1 MGIYPPP
8 KLGQLRRRDVPEG
21 LISDMRGVSAR
32 CLFLPLADI
41 GCGTFMSIRPSPGS
55 AAWTRWV
62 AVAARRFPS
71 PRLLAQ
77 EGRALAA
84 SVIIELALPGPQPD
98 EIAVPLDLRIHHA
111 RTRAAEAAVGP

>member
-41 GCGTFMSIRPSPGS
+41 GCGTFMSTRPEP
-55 AAWTRWV
+55 
-62 AVAARRFPS
+62 ARRV
-71 PRLLAQ
+71 A
-77 EGRALAA
+77 
-84 SVIIELALPGPQPD
+84 
-98 EIAVPLDLRIHHA
+98 
-111 RTRAAEAAVGP
+111 

>member
-41 GCGTFMSIRPSPGS
+41 GCGTFMSTRPS
-55 AAWTRWV
+55 
-62 AVAARRFPS
+62 
-71 PRLLAQ
+71 
-77 EGRALAA
+77 
-84 SVIIELALPGPQPD
+84 
-98 EIAVPLDLRIHHA
+98 H
-111 RTRAAEAAVGP
+111 

>member
-41 GCGTFMSIRPSPGS
+41 GCGTFMSTRPSLELPAGS
-55 AAWTRWV
+55 
-62 AVAARRFPS
+62 
-71 PRLLAQ
+71 LLD
-77 EGRALAA
+77 GW
-84 SVIIELALPGPQPD
+84 S
-98 EIAVPLDLRIHHA
+98 
-111 RTRAAEAAVGP
+111 

>member
-41 GCGTFMSIRPSPGS
+41 GWVRPVSKAVNTPAVDEPGLIEPIVLEP
-55 AAWTRWV
+55 TTPGGGNGV
-62 AVAARRFPS
+62 
-71 PRLLAQ
+71 PRQ
-77 EGRALAA
+77 A
-84 SVIIELALPGPQPD
+84 S
-98 EIAVPLDLRIHHA
+98 
-111 RTRAAEAAVGP
+111 

>member
-41 GCGTFMSIRPSPGS
+41 GCGTFISTRPSGLHLTFES
-55 AAWTRWV
+55 GGG
-62 AVAARRFPS
+62 
-71 PRLLAQ
+71 LEQ
-77 EGRALAA
+77 
-84 SVIIELALPGPQPD
+84 IIPHSDLGVKPTD
-98 EIAVPLDLRIHHA
+98 NHPLN
-111 RTRAAEAAVGP
+111 G